1 MSPANSSR
9 YSIKIDE
16 DMIMDRKGC
25 IVCVYKSIYC
35 SFLKF
40 LIRKTFVLFLKN
52 NIFTVTI

>member
-40 LIRKTFVLFLKN
+40 LSYADIGRH
-52 NIFTVTI
+52 IQ